1 MRDRW
6 AVLVLLAGCVLPVA
20 ACAPSDEPGTLPD
33 RTDSVTTPAPTPA
46 PTVTPTPTD
55 PSAALEAEIET
66 FFRSYIDTVNESWTS
81 ADALARR
88 REMFAD
94 SCEVC
99 LRGYQFTER
108 ALSDELVFEGEFGS
122 LISVDLVSE
131 PGDQVSVLA
140 TIVSPA
146 AKLVDGS
153 GATIQEFDV
162 YEALQTAYQ
171 VRRLEA
177 GSWLIISGETLE

>member
-33 RTDSVTTPAPTPA
+33 RTDSVTTPAPTPT

-94 SCEVC
+94 SCEDC
-99 LRGYQFTER
+99 LAGYTFAQRAHDEKLTLDGGEVVVDRVDLTGSEGPQAIFLTTEDLP
-108 ALSDELVFEGEFGS
+108 AGS
-122 LISVDLVSE
+122 LTD
-131 PGDQVSVLA
+131 A
-140 TIVSPA
+140 
-146 AKLVDGS
+146 S
-153 GATIQEFDV
+153 GAVIQRFDEYLDV
-162 YEALQTAYQ
+162 QTAYQ
-171 VRRLEA
+171 VARA
-177 GSWLIISGETLE
+177 GNSWVIVRSDPL